1 MLKYLILLCDFI
13 WWPLQLI
20 WKQAP
25 STCSVHAQQVLN
37 ICIDIGYLHDVN
49 HAYKHLMMKLAKR
62 LCWNGMWFHTTDKSG
77 RTCLSSNRPPTFT
90 AGYIFVQ
97 EVLHSTP
104 CNGWLVPTYAYFRQS
119 VHTLRGGYSQLMHIL
134 DSLCTLWGV
143 VSPNLCIF
151 WTVCVHSLMGG

>member
-20 WKQAP
+20 WKQVP

-49 HAYKHLMMKLAKR
+49 HAYKHLMMKLAKK

-77 RTCLSSNRPPTFT
+77 RTCLSSNRTPTFT
-90 AGYIFVQ
+90 AGYMFVQ
-97 EVLHSTP
+97 EALHSTNTS
-104 CNGWLVPTYAYFRQS
+104 CVFGGTVPRGIKVNQMKFYCQGSSHINIYIAVRHF
-119 VHTLRGGYSQLMHIL
+119 VH
-134 DSLCTLWGV
+134 
-143 VSPNLCIF
+143 NL
-151 WTVCVHSLMGG
+151 